1 MSQDKQHID
10 LEIKSDQVEYLQ
22 TMATKYA
29 LPDAGKAIRCLID
42 HARSEPDQERKIFEV
57 VRCLGC

>member
-10 LEIKSDQVEYLQ
+10 LELKSDQVEYLES
-22 TMATKYA
+22 MATKYA
-29 LPDAGKAIRCLID
+29 LPDTGKALRCLID
-42 HARSEPDQERKIFEV
+42 HARSEPDQKRKIFEV

>member
-22 TMATKYA
+22 AMATKYA
-29 LPDAGKAIRCLID
+29 LPDTGKAMRCLID
-42 HARSEPDQERKIFEV
+42 FARSEPEQERQIFEV

>member
-10 LEIKSDQVEYLQ
+10 LEIKPDQVEYLQ
-22 TMATKYA
+22 AMATKYA
-29 LPDAGKAIRCLID
+29 LPDTGKAMRCLID
-42 HARSEPDQERKIFEV
+42 FARSEPEQERQIFEV